1 MFPRR
6 TERKALRHHISN
18 LHGPIWKIQA
28 EMEAVQSRDRP
39 PRRPSLSIYQ
49 PPPGANGPQT
59 AVSPG
64 SSEAPGVARR
74 VWWSSI
80 PANVRP
86 TRPQFIRHLPSP
98 SALENCSESSP
109 LLLLF
114 FFFLSFSSSFSREA
128 VREANAASKFEGCGK
143 GVSEAAVVP
152 SRRKRVIMLM
162 NAGRA

>member
-1 MFPRR
+1 
-6 TERKALRHHISN
+6 
-18 LHGPIWKIQA
+18 
-28 EMEAVQSRDRP
+28 MENSSGNGSGSKPRP
-39 PRRPSLSIYQ
+39 PSSPALSVSLSLSIYQ

-114 FFFLSFSSSFSREA
+114 FFFLFFSSFSREA

>member
-1 MFPRR
+1 
-6 TERKALRHHISN
+6 
-18 LHGPIWKIQA
+18 
-28 EMEAVQSRDRP
+28 MENSSGNGSGSKPRP
-39 PRRPSLSIYQ
+39 PSSPALSVSLSLSIYQ

-114 FFFLSFSSSFSREA
+114 FFLSLFFFFF
-128 VREANAASKFEGCGK
+128 FEGS
-143 GVSEAAVVP
+143 SEGSERSFEIRRLRQRGER
-152 SRRKRVIMLM
+152 SR
-162 NAGRA
+162 GRTLAS